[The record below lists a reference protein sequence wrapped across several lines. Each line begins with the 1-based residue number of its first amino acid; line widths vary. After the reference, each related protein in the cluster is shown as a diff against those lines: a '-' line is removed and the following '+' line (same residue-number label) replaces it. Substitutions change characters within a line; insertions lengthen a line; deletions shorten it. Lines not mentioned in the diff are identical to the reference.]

1 MSPRFDGFRLVAAHG
16 ADNRLLGTSD
26 DEQGLALEA
35 LPGRRYIEPTVLVDR
50 LRGEIGGAIASAH
63 DIATAHMQ
71 FAGLRIGYGVI
82 FDQCR
87 RCQRLGRVRTQHLME
102 SLRKVS
108 KAFANVD
115 RHRGFRQDYLPGTPG
130 RFYDGH

>member
-16 ADNRLLGTSD
+16 ADNRLLGTFD

-35 LPGRRYIEPTVLVDR
+35 CQVAGIEPTVLVDR

-71 FAGLRIGYGVI
+71 FADLCIGYGVI

-87 RCQRLGRVRTQHLME
+87 LCQRLGRVRTQNLME

-115 RHRGFRQDYLPGTPG
+115 RRGFRQDCLPATPG
-130 RFYDGH
+130 RFFDGH